1 MCSGDAPISPTLVG
15 GGEGST
21 RARLGWL
28 GVAHP
33 DTKDENVSG
42 VPFVPS
48 RSSLRGLDKGRGVD
62 IDMSGVGW
70 QVGSLVIEH
79 GFDSTAKFAANT
91 ASVRSLKSR
100 SRGGATCV
108 TPPEETAGAPYTL
121 TLTVHTH
128 SLVHT
133 DIGLRSSSVYGVAE
147 GSQVGGEVIPGPLLL
162 LGEKILRVGF
172 TLHRV

>member
-33 DTKDENVSG
+33 DTKDENVS
-42 VPFVPS
+42 VPS
-48 RSSLRGLDKGRGVD
+48 VPSQSSLRGLEKGRGAD

-70 QVGSLVIEH
+70 QVGSFVILAR
-79 GFDSTAKFAANT
+79 FDSTAKFAANT

-100 SRGGATCV
+100 WRGGIACV

-121 TLTVHTH
+121 TLTVRTH

-147 GSQVGGEVIPGPLLL
+147 GSQVGGEVIPGPYSSWA
-162 LGEKILRVGF
+162 R
-172 TLHRV
+172 RS